1 MFVTVMEHYVHSYK
15 NHIELIN
22 KNSIVNLDVF
32 YYEQVNVYAISKPNY
47 NWFSK
52 SKIIKKYIYYD
63 KEFNSVSEV
72 LDSIVHPILGHV
84 LKFDNM
90 KNIFYFSPM
99 IRIEFSNGTRKNL
112 QFKNDKEL
120 NEFYNKLTNENFIKM
135 N

>member
-1 MFVTVMEHYVHSYK
+1 MEQYVHSYK

-22 KNSIVNLDVF
+22 KNSIVNIDVF
-32 YYEQVNVYAISKPNY
+32 YYEQINVYAISKPNN

-52 SKIIKKYIYYD
+52 SKIIQKYIYYD

-99 IRIEFSNGTRKNL
+99 MRIEFSNGTRKYL
-112 QFKNDKEL
+112 HFKNDKEL
-120 NEFYNKLTNENFIKM
+120 NEFYDKLTNENFIKM